1 MNVHDEV
8 VRRMTWA
15 GPDADGPETLL
26 NREWLV
32 TNGLGGS
39 ASGTVAGV
47 VTRRQH
53 GLLVAALPA
62 PHGRT
67 VMLSHLYER
76 LRLPD
81 GALMAFGGDER
92 EGDALEVPA
101 MNHLVELRLE
111 QGLPIW
117 RYDVKGYVLEKQLLL
132 PHLQNTVHVTYQ
144 LLSGPGPVRLE
155 LRPSMNFRPQEDP
168 VDRPIAATYVF
179 TGIGNRYEIA
189 GPPSLPPLRLFTHG
203 QGGALTLDGG
213 VMRHVRYRVEAS
225 RGYESQGELWSP
237 GYFSVDLIP
246 AQLVDPTEERVAHL
260 PRRDQERPG
269 DAPVSGRIGDDDGI
283 MDVDEAKTPRVPDL
297 VSRPGAASDLGS
309 RRPPLWDPGPLAVL
323 PELDYQMTLVAS
335 TESWE
340 TIMALSPDEA
350 ERAEHQRR
358 GRLLRVAAPVT
369 QTDFASEL
377 VLAADQ
383 FIISP
388 AGRSEDLARAHA
400 AGDEVNTIIA
410 GYHWFT
416 DWGRDTMIS
425 LEGLTLTT
433 GRADEAGYILRM
445 FARHV
450 RDGLIPNMFPEGER
464 DGLYHTADATLWF
477 FHALDRYLAATD
489 DRPTLTL
496 LIPILRDI
504 VEHHLRGTRFGIGL
518 DPADGLLSQGA
529 EGYQLTWMDAK
540 VEDWV
545 VTPRR
550 GKAVEIN
557 ALWYNALCL
566 LAGWLADEHG
576 EDAGGG
582 LRAHAERARA
592 SFNLRFWNAADSC
605 LYDIVD
611 GPAGDDTACRPNQ
624 LFAISLTHPVLDRA
638 RWEPVLDVVRERLLT
653 PVGLRSLA
661 PGHPDYRSHYF
672 GDLRSR
678 DAAYHQGTV
687 WAWLSGPFVDAWL
700 KAYPDDRAGA
710 RQVLSGFEAHLGES
724 CLGSIGEIFDA
735 EPPYT
740 PRGCVAQ
747 AWSVAEVLRA
757 LARTA

>member
-1 MNVHDEV
+1 MTVATES

-15 GPDADGPETLL
+15 GPDADDPDRLL

-39 ASGTVAGV
+39 ASGTIAGV
-47 VTRRQH
+47 ITRRHH

-81 GALMAFGGDER
+81 GSLMAFGGDER
-92 EGDALEVPA
+92 EGDALEVPV

-111 QGLPIW
+111 YGLPIW
-117 RYDVKGYVLEKQLLL
+117 RYDVKGYILEKRLLL

-155 LRPSMNFRPQEDP
+155 LRPSVNFRPHEET
-168 VDRPIAATYVF
+168 VDRPIATPYVL
-179 TGIGNRYEIA
+179 TGMGNRYEIA
-189 GPPSLPPLRLFTHG
+189 GPPDLPPLRLFTYG
-203 QGGALTLDGG
+203 QGEALTLDGG
-213 VMRHVRYRVEAS
+213 VMRDVRYRVEAEL
-225 RGYESQGELWSP
+225 GYESRGALWSP

-246 AQLVDPTEERVAHL
+246 AELVDPHQ
-260 PRRDQERPG
+260 RRDLPSSPADSAGAKDEQTMTQREADRALGSTRTPGPRVRELVARPG
-269 DAPVSGRIGDDDGI
+269 
-283 MDVDEAKTPRVPDL
+283 TP
-297 VSRPGAASDLGS
+297 SDLGS
-309 RRPPLWDPGPLAVL
+309 RRPRLWDPGPLAVL

-340 TIMALSPDEA
+340 TIMALRPDEA
-350 ERAEHQRR
+350 DRAERQRR
-358 GRLLRVAAPVT
+358 GRLLRAAPSHART
-369 QTDFASEL
+369 GLAAEL

-400 AGDEVNTIIA
+400 AGDEVKTVIA
-410 GYHWFT
+410 GYPWFT

-425 LEGLTLTT
+425 LEGLTLAT
-433 GRADEAGYILRM
+433 GRTAEAGYILRM

-450 RDGLIPNMFPEGER
+450 RDGLIPNMFPEGEK

-477 FHALDRYLAATD
+477 FHALDRYLVATD
-489 DRPTLTL
+489 DRPTLKL
-496 LIPILRDI
+496 FLPILSDI
-504 VEHHLRGTRFGIGL
+504 VEHHLRGTRFSIGV
-518 DPADGLLSQGA
+518 DPADGLLRQGA

-540 VEDWV
+540 VDDWV

-550 GKAVEIN
+550 GKTVEIN

-566 LAGWLADEHG
+566 LAGWITEEQG
-576 EDAGGG
+576 EAASRE
-582 LRAHAERARA
+582 LRQHAEVARSA
-592 SFNLRFWNAADSC
+592 FNRRFWYDTGGY

-611 GPAGDDTACRPNQ
+611 GEHGDDPACRPNQ
-624 LFAISLTHPVLDRA
+624 LFAISLTHPVLDRE
-638 RWEPVLDVVRERLLT
+638 RWAPVLGVVRERLLT

-661 PGHPDYRSHYF
+661 PGHPDYKSHYF

-678 DAAYHQGTV
+678 DAAYHQGT
-687 WAWLSGPFVDAWL
+687 AWGWLVGPFVDAWL
-700 KAYPDDRAGA
+700 KAFPDDRLGA
-710 RQVLSGFEAHLGES
+710 REALSGFEGHLGEA
-724 CLGSIGEIFDA
+724 CLGTIGEIFDA

-747 AWSVAEVLRA
+747 AWSVAELLRA